1 MGHPAGKIITTSSL
15 HRFFL
20 DHLQQYLTNMC
31 LLSSKLTNTKPLTKL
46 TASICDADF
55 IDEHLKQGTVR
66 SRSDL
71 STYETSSI

>member
-31 LLSSKLTNTKPLTKL
+31 LLSSKLTNTKL

-55 IDEHLKQGTVR
+55 IDKHLKQGTVR
-66 SRSDL
+66 SCSDL